1 MIDKNYRFPID
12 WTELKRVRE
21 ERRLSRA
28 AVEGLS
34 NDRVNRHTLNGWE
47 AGRHYP
53 PYEILEFLAHLYE
66 VSVEQLLAKPKPA
79 SIVEP
84 VSKAEKWLQK
94 IYDGDPDD
102 GDKPVKQDEVLL
114 TPLGGEEVEAVITR
128 IHPASM
134 KGRRFLFRG
143 IRVEGSSVDT
153 IVGYY
158 RRASAKGSIGTINL
172 EQTES
177 ESNVFQGYYLKIDRE
192 IQQRGRTL
200 WGTVKIPLDWE
211 FQGYQD

>member
-1 MIDKNYRFPID
+1 MNAKRYLVLIDGP
-12 WTELKRVRE
+12 ELKRVRE
-21 ERRLSRA
+21 ERGLKRWQVEEQTNRA
-28 AVEGLS
+28 IS
-34 NDRVNRHTLNGWE
+34 KHTIVNWENGKH
-47 AGRHYP
+47 RTTYNNI
-53 PYEILEFLAHLYE
+53 EILARLYE
-66 VSVEQLLAKPKPA
+66 VPVEQLLAKPKPA

-84 VSKAEKWLQK
+84 VSIVEKWLQTV
-94 IYDGDPDD
+94 YEGDPDD

-114 TPLGGEEVEAVITR
+114 TPLGGEEIEADITR
-128 IHPASM
+128 IQPANM
-134 KGRRFLFRG
+134 KGRKYLFRG

-158 RRASAKGSIGTINL
+158 RRESAKGSIGTIIL

-177 ESNVFQGYYLKIDRE
+177 DSNVFQGYYLKFDRE
-192 IQQRGRTL
+192 LQQRGRTL